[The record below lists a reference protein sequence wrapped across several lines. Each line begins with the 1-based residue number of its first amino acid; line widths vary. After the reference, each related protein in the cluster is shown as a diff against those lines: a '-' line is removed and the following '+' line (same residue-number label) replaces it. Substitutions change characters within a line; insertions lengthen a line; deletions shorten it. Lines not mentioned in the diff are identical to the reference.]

1 METFQGKRII
11 CRSGMIFLEKV
22 HSHLIKLIIVL
33 QNPLR
38 SFPFRISA
46 EINSQTKN
54 STRRSVIDFGEGSAW
69 PPLRWGGSALPTLA
83 AWRGARWRRCLES
96 VAAAFCGETFSSG
109 GLQVERKKKKKEK
122 KNRKIFDSLIY
133 SGFLICH
140 WFAGLWPECAFVAV

>member
-38 SFPFRISA
+38 SFPFWISA

-69 PPLRWGGSALPTLA
+69 PPLRWGGSAPPTLA

-96 VAAAFCGETFSSG
+96 VTAAFRGETFSSG
-109 GLQVERKKKKKEK
+109 GLQVERKKKTS
-122 KNRKIFDSLIY
+122 KIFDSLIY

-140 WFAGLWPECAFVAV
+140 WLAGLWPECAFVAV